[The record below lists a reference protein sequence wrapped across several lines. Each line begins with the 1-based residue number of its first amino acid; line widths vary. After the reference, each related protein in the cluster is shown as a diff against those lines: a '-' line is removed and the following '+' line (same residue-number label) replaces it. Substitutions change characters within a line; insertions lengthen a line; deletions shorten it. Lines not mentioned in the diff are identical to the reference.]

1 MSQRIVALVAVAILL
16 VSGAVA
22 TSAAFTESGEQTAV
36 ESESF
41 TPDAGN
47 ITVLDDSNF
56 PNAIY
61 ANDVVVRNSAGAR
74 MAPGEDYVWFDE
86 NGTVGTVTGGDLDGE
101 QSASIT
107 YSYSEPSEN
116 SRGIATL
123 LGYGFNAASGMI
135 LVLGLG
141 VVFAALTVLRRLD

>member
-1 MSQRIVALVAVAILL
+1 MSTRIVALVAVALLL
-16 VSGAVA
+16 VSGVAA
-22 TSAAFTESGEQTAV
+22 TSASFQSSGEQTTV
-36 ESESF
+36 EAESF
-41 TPDAGN
+41 DPDAGN
-47 ITVLDDSNF
+47 VTALADSNF

-61 ANDVVVRNSAGAR
+61 AEDVVVRNTAGAR
-74 MAPGEDYVWFDE
+74 MSPDEDYVWFSS
-86 NGTVGTVTGGDLDGE
+86 NGTVGTVTGGRLDGE
-101 QSASIT
+101 SSASIT

-141 VVFAALTVLRRLD
+141 VVFAALSVLRRLD